1 MLTNPVRK
9 KAAHFRVRP
18 LLMEAEG
25 IEPSS
30 QDNVDAG
37 LYMLS
42 KCFDLERIAGHL
54 QSASRSSRLCLIR

>member
-1 MLTNPVRK
+1 
-9 KAAHFRVRP
+9 
-18 LLMEAEG
+18 MEAEG

-30 QDNVDAG
+30 QDNADVG

-42 KCFDLERIAGHL
+42 KWFNLERIAGHL